1 MAEGEFFVQIPDST
15 EIRRALLEN
24 SKQIITVLRRYEYF
38 KDKRIQKQELMSRL
52 KNVNNEI
59 QVILQ
64 KLERELPE
72 TNLRIQLKIESKRLK
87 PAVSGV
93 HRKRT
98 ISKTGKSEDLLKLE
112 QDLQSIEGKLSGLKR

>member
-1 MAEGEFFVQIPDST
+1 M
-15 EIRRALLEN
+15 
-24 SKQIITVLRRYEYF
+24 
-38 KDKRIQKQELMSRL
+38 
-52 KNVNNEI
+52 
-59 QVILQ
+59 
-64 KLERELPE
+64 PE

-112 QDLQSIEGKLSGLKR
+112 QDLQSIEGKLSGLKGQKNKLLNSDINQIL